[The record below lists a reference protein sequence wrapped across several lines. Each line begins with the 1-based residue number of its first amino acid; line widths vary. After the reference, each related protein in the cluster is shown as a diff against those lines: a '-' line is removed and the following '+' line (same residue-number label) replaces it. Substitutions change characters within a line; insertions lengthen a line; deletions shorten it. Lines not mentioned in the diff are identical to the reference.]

1 MLFKRLLYLLAIALF
16 FVACST
22 KKNTVASR
30 AYHNLTARFNG
41 YYYSCVNIDDGVFR
55 IEKNNKD
62 NFDKILPVYIYPAG
76 DKAKATFPEFDKA
89 IKKSSTCIQRH
100 AIKDKKGS
108 EIPSSG
114 NWIDNNWINIG
125 ISHVYKRELFSGL
138 EAFEYVARTYTKSK
152 DKYTALAWMIRTNNE
167 IGSVSSSEQI
177 ISLLKNDKNLPRKI
191 KAQLPVLEADYY
203 TRRGLNTEAATKLM
217 EAARGGNPLY
227 SASRKTRARY
237 TFIVAQLF
245 EQQKSNKRAVEYYK
259 KTIKLKPNYELVFYS
274 KIKIAKLLDVKR
286 NNSEKTKKD
295 LLKMAKEFKN
305 SEYYDVI
312 YYTLGE
318 IEEKERNAKQ
328 ALYYYKKSVQ
338 TSLNNPNQKGLSY
351 LKLGEINFD
360 LANYQPAGAYYDSA
374 VVTIS
379 KEHPDYASIVARK
392 KTLETLVGHIRTIS
406 NEDSLQKFVKFSEN
420 EQNRIIDKIISDLE
434 KEEARLLKEKE
445 NAKNANQLPENTL
458 GALGQPLNQDI
469 GNPSGGTSFYFYNQN
484 TISFGIADFTK
495 KWGNRK
501 LEDNWR
507 RSNKALII
515 DEPTNENDTAKN
527 SGGISKSPNKT
538 REYYRKNLPVNDTL
552 IKKSNKKI
560 IYAYYM
566 MGSIYKEELNNTKK
580 AVAAFEELT
589 SRFPQNKYLLNTY
602 YILYRTNLAEKN
614 QPRSDYYKEKIL
626 SEFPDSEFALIIKN
640 PSYASESNSKQSEV
654 EAFYGT
660 MYQSYNEKN
669 YPQALSQATEG
680 LSKFGKNLYAP
691 KFEFVKSLCIGKLK
705 GIDSLEFYL
714 KLLVAKH
721 PQAEVTPLANDILLS
736 IKKQKNPDLYRVAEP
751 GQAQLDTFMVNFDAD
766 HFLIA
771 IVPDDPKIADGFKI
785 RLNTFNNTYYSSKT
799 FNLTSNLFGSNKQLI
814 VLKTFASAKEVTTY
828 YENLL
833 KDPELFKEEVKKEMV
848 EIYPILGSNLPL
860 LYRKKNVES
869 YKLFF
874 LDNYKNLTENKIK

>member
-1 MLFKRLLYLLAIALF
+1 MTKEISEEKLSTAEDKKTNENHTGAVDNNENNEVEKLKNALQESENKYLRALAE
-16 FVACST
+16 
-22 KKNTVASR
+22 
-30 AYHNLTARFNG
+30 
-41 YYYSCVNIDDGVFR
+41 
-55 IEKNNKD
+55 IENNKKRYE
-62 NFDKILPVYIYPAG
+62 KIHQENLKYAIS
-76 DKAKATFPEFDKA
+76 DFAKD
-89 IKKSSTCIQRH
+89 
-100 AIKDKKGS
+100 
-108 EIPSSG
+108 
-114 NWIDNNWINIG
+114 
-125 ISHVYKRELFSGL
+125 LL
-138 EAFEYVARTYTKSK
+138 
-152 DKYTALAWMIRTNNE
+152 
-167 IGSVSSSEQI
+167 VS
-177 ISLLKNDKNLPRKI
+177 
-191 KAQLPVLEADYY
+191 
-203 TRRGLNTEAATKLM
+203 
-217 EAARGGNPLY
+217 
-227 SASRKTRARY
+227 
-237 TFIVAQLF
+237 
-245 EQQKSNKRAVEYYK
+245 
-259 KTIKLKPNYELVFYS
+259 
-274 KIKIAKLLDVKR
+274 LDVFNKAL
-286 NNSEKTKKD
+286 NSCNMENISDPAFKSFVVGIDMTKKD

-305 SEYYDVI
+305 NEYYDVI

-445 NAKNANQLPENTL
+445 NAKNGNQVPENTL

-602 YILYRTNLAEKN
+602 YILYRTHLAEKN

-848 EIYPILGSNLPL
+848 EIYPILGSNLPR

-869 YKLFF
+869 YKTSFHEIRKVSKEAWTEISKTKSKAIPGTY
-874 LDNYKNLTENKIK
+874 DYKDEELKAARIEQLK